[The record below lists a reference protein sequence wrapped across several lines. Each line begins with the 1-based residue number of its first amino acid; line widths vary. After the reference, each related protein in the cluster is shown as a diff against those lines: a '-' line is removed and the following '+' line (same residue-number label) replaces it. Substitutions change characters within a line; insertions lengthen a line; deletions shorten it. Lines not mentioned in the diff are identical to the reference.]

1 MLPPINF
8 KNWIDKNRHLLK
20 PPVGNQVVYEDTE
33 FIIMVVGGPNTRK
46 DYHIDEG
53 EEFFYQLE
61 GRMVLRIIENKKP
74 KDINI
79 NEGEIFLLP
88 PKVPHSPQRFENTVG
103 LVIERKR
110 RKGELDAFQWYC
122 DACHTLLYEYLKNAT
137 MRKRNIYIIILALFI
152 GSVFGGVIGNVFS
165 LILPE
170 SVVKDFFL
178 TSVTFDIGGF
188 ANNELGVFI
197 IDLKIIVLKLGLSV
211 SFNFTSVI
219 GIAVAYYILRYL
231 R

>member
-110 RKGELDAFQWYC
+110 RKEELDAFQWYC
-122 DACHTLLYEYLKNAT
+122 DECHTLLYEYFFPLT
-137 MRKRNIYIIILALFI
+137 NI
-152 GSVFGGVIGNVFS
+152 VTQ
-165 LILPE
+165 LPPIFDGFW
-170 SVVKDFFL
+170 KDDDAR
-178 TSVTFDIGGF
+178 TCKCCS
-188 ANNELGVFI
+188 
-197 IDLKIIVLKLGLSV
+197 
-211 SFNFTSVI
+211 
-219 GIAVAYYILRYL
+219 AYLEKP
-231 R
+231 

>member
-61 GRMVLRIIENKKP
+61 GRMVLRIIENKKT

-110 RKGELDAFQWYC
+110 RKEELDAFQWYC
-122 DACHTLLYEYLKNAT
+122 DECHTLLYEYFFPLT
-137 MRKRNIYIIILALFI
+137 NI
-152 GSVFGGVIGNVFS
+152 VTQ
-165 LILPE
+165 LPPIFDGFWNDDDARTCK
-170 SVVKDFFL
+170 SCSAFL
-178 TSVTFDIGGF
+178 
-188 ANNELGVFI
+188 E
-197 IDLKIIVLKLGLSV
+197 KP
-211 SFNFTSVI
+211 
-219 GIAVAYYILRYL
+219 
-231 R
+231 

>member
-8 KNWIDKNRHLLK
+8 KNWVDKNRHLLK
-20 PPVGNQVVYEDTE
+20 PPVGNQVIYEDTE

-110 RKGELDAFQWYC
+110 RKDELDAFQWYC
-122 DACHTLLYEYLKNAT
+122 DACHTLLYEY
-137 MRKRNIYIIILALFI
+137 
-152 GSVFGGVIGNVFS
+152 
-165 LILPE
+165 
-170 SVVKDFFL
+170 FFL
-178 TSVTFDIGGF
+178 LTDIVTQLPPIFDEF
-188 ANNELGVFI
+188 WNDDDARTCKFC
-197 IDLKIIVLKLGLSV
+197 S
-211 SFNFTSVI
+211 
-219 GIAVAYYILRYL
+219 AYLEKP
-231 R
+231 

>member
-1 MLPPINF
+1 MIPPINF

-61 GRMVLRIIENKKP
+61 GRMVLRIIENKKT

-122 DACHTLLYEYLKNAT
+122 DKCHTLLYEYFFPLT
-137 MRKRNIYIIILALFI
+137 NI
-152 GSVFGGVIGNVFS
+152 VTQ
-165 LILPE
+165 LPPIFDGFW
-170 SVVKDFFL
+170 KDDDAR
-178 TSVTFDIGGF
+178 TCKCCS
-188 ANNELGVFI
+188 
-197 IDLKIIVLKLGLSV
+197 
-211 SFNFTSVI
+211 
-219 GIAVAYYILRYL
+219 AYLEKP
-231 R
+231 